1 MRGRTVSTVAL
12 PADLPFGLFPETDYH
27 STVISLE
34 PGDRVVIVT
43 DGMLERNA
51 AGIDLS
57 SAIHDT
63 RDLHPREA
71 VRQLADSVL
80 KATGHDLKDDATVMV
95 VDWHGRHDRQR
106 RTLAGADPVR
116 ASDPLT

>member
-1 MRGRTVSTVAL
+1 MRRDTVHTLDL

-27 STVISLE
+27 STVIALE

-57 SAIHDT
+57 SAIHDS
-63 RDLHPREA
+63 RELHPREA
-71 VRQLADSVL
+71 VRQLADSVVR
-80 KATGHDLKDDATVMV
+80 ATGDDL
-95 VDWHGRHDRQR
+95 G
-106 RTLAGADPVR
+106 
-116 ASDPLT
+116 